1 MDTRFRHMIG
11 DNERVTSISVAELK
25 AAIAAA
31 MQQVSDGQEAIKIAG
46 EKLQGAQQVL
56 GAILQGSQHQ
66 SVESAQAALAQA
78 GAELEQCMAATL
90 AAAEQAQSY
99 AATL

>member
-1 MDTRFRHMIG
+1 MFA
-11 DNERVTSISVAELK
+11 VTSISVAELK

-31 MQQVSDGQEAIKIAG
+31 TQQVSEGQEAIKVAA
-46 EKLQGAQQVL
+46 EKLQAAQQVL
-56 GAILQGSQHQ
+56 GALLQGSQHQ

-78 GAELEQCMAATL
+78 GQELEQCMAATI
-90 AAAEQAQSY
+90 AASEQATSY